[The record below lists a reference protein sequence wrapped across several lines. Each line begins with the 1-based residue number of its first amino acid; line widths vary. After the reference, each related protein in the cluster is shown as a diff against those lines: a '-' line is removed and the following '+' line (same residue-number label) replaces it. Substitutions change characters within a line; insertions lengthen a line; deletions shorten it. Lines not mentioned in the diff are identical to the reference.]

1 MEHNHHGAGDVSWL
15 IAGLPP
21 EWALYAAVFL
31 MGLVGGAT
39 HCLGMCGP
47 FVLSRALRVAATLDV
62 GGSWSRLRAS
72 LLPGYHLGRAV
83 TYASFGAL
91 AGGAAEGFAQATE
104 LGWPR
109 AVFVGVAAL
118 LLILGAI
125 GGPGR
130 LHLPGTGQLAARI
143 GHLVPAPG
151 FAGDLVMGIGLGF
164 LPCGLVLAALTA
176 SVSAGSVIE
185 GALAM
190 ASFALGTA
198 LPLSLLSGAGA
209 VAARRWRE
217 TLRRLTL
224 PLLALNLA
232 ALGVWMVH

>member
-1 MEHNHHGAGDVSWL
+1 MHDHHQAGDAAWL
-15 IAGLPP
+15 LAGLPP
-21 EWALYAAVFL
+21 ELALYAAVFL

-47 FVLSRALRVAATLDV
+47 FVLTRAVRVAAALEV
-62 GGSWSRLRAS
+62 GGAVSRLRAA
-72 LLPGYHLGRAV
+72 LLPGYHLGRAI
-83 TYASFGAL
+83 TYAGFGAV
-91 AGGAAEGFAQATE
+91 AGGAAEGFAQITE

-109 AVFVGVAAL
+109 AVFVAAAAL
-118 LLILGAI
+118 LLILGAV
-125 GGPGR
+125 GGSTR
-130 LHLPGTGQLAARI
+130 LHLPGTQMLAARI
-143 GHLVPAPG
+143 ARVAPAPG
-151 FAGDLVMGIGLGF
+151 FAGDLVTGIALGF

-176 SVSAGSVIE
+176 SVSAG
-185 GALAM
+185 GALAGALGM

-198 LPLSLLSGAGA
+198 LPLSLLGGAGA

-232 ALGVWMVH
+232 ALGVWLVH

>member
-1 MEHNHHGAGDVSWL
+1 MHDHHHGWDVSGL
-15 IAGLPP
+15 VAGLPP
-21 EWALYAAVFL
+21 ELALFAAVFL
-31 MGLVGGAT
+31 MGLIGGAT

-47 FVLSRALRVAATLDV
+47 FVLTRALRAAAAQEI
-62 GGSWSRLRAS
+62 GGPFSRLRTA

-83 TYASFGAL
+83 TYGGFGAV
-91 AGGAAEGFAQATE
+91 AGGAAEGFAQVTE

-109 AVFVGVAAL
+109 AAFVGAAAV
-118 LLILGAI
+118 LLILGAL
-125 GGPGR
+125 GGSAR
-130 LHLPGTGQLAARI
+130 LHLPGTQYVAARI
-143 GHLVPAPG
+143 GRLAPAPG
-151 FAGDLVMGIGLGF
+151 FFGDLVTGIGLGF

-176 SVSAGSVIE
+176 SVSAGGAQA

-190 ASFALGTA
+190 VSFAFGTA

-209 VAARRWRE
+209 VAGRRWRE

-232 ALGVWMVH
+232 ALGVWLAH

>member
-1 MEHNHHGAGDVSWL
+1 MHDHHHSWDVSGL

-21 EWALYAAVFL
+21 ELALFAAVFL
-31 MGLVGGAT
+31 MGLIGGAT
-39 HCLGMCGP
+39 HCMGMCGP
-47 FVLSRALRVAATLDV
+47 FVLTRVLRVAAAQEIGDPL
-62 GGSWSRLRAS
+62 SRLRAA

-83 TYASFGAL
+83 TYGGFGAV
-91 AGGAAEGFAQATE
+91 AGGAAEGFARVTE

-109 AVFVGVAAL
+109 AAFVAAAAV
-118 LLILGAI
+118 LLILGAL
-125 GGPGR
+125 GGSAR
-130 LHLPGTGQLAARI
+130 LHLPGTQHVAAR
-143 GHLVPAPG
+143 LSRLAPAPG
-151 FAGDLVMGIGLGF
+151 FVGDLLTGIALGF

-176 SVSAGSVIE
+176 SVSAGGALA

-190 ASFALGTA
+190 MSFAFGTA

-217 TLRRLTL
+217 MLRRLTL

-232 ALGVWMVH
+232 ALGVWLAH